1 MIRSLH
7 DDECR
12 EKEENVMYSQQTN
25 TCTRKK
31 VEEKKSI
38 TVRTTNNNHNFSHS
52 YLHMIEKRKKEREN
66 KTQYQTLFL
75 TTCLIQ

>member
-31 VEEKKSI
+31 VEEKKIYNSK
-38 TVRTTNNNHNFSHS
+38 NNKQQS
-52 YLHMIEKRKKEREN
+52 
-66 KTQYQTLFL
+66 
-75 TTCLIQ
+75 